1 MATPVLWCLIAAA
14 LFGAS
19 TPAAKALIGELSPLT
34 LAGLLYLGAA
44 IAVAPVA
51 FRGGSP
57 AGRRDPANRR
67 RLAGVVLFGGILG
80 PAALLYGLRTAP
92 AASASLWLNLETLAT
107 TLFAL
112 LIFREHIGLRAGVAH
127 GLLVLGGVLLA
138 VPTAGAD
145 SAAVGW
151 IALACACWG
160 LDNNLTALIDGF
172 TPAQSTLAK
181 GLVAGTFNLSA
192 GLLLDG
198 PSSGVAITA
207 LALGLGA
214 LAYGVSLLLYVGA
227 AQQLGA
233 ARSQMIFSIGPFL
246 GVPIAWLLLDEPVFG
261 LQVVAGLIMLIAVGL
276 LLGTTHAHGHRHEKL
291 THTHLHRHDDD
302 HHAHA
307 HHPPVT
313 GWHTHEHVHP
323 PQDHVHAHAPDLHHR
338 HRH

>member
-1 MATPVLWCLIAAA
+1 MTAPVLWCLVAAA

-19 TPAAKALIGELSPLT
+19 TPAAKALIGELSPLI

-44 IAVAPVA
+44 LAVAPFA

-57 AGRRDPANRR
+57 DRRRDPVNRR

-127 GLLVLGGVLLA
+127 VLLVLGGVLLA

-145 SAAVGW
+145 LTAVGW

-160 LDNNLTALIDGF
+160 LDNNLTALIDGY

-181 GLVAGTFNLSA
+181 GLVAGTFNLGA

-198 PSSGVAITA
+198 PPSGAASTA

-246 GVPIAWLLLDEPVFG
+246 GVPLAWLVLDEPVFG
-261 LQVVAGLIMLIAVGL
+261 LQVVAGLIMLVAVGL
-276 LLGTTHAHGHRHEKL
+276 LLGTTHAHAHRHEQV
-291 THTHLHRHDDD
+291 THTHLHRHDDG
-302 HHAHA
+302 HHAHT
-307 HHPPVT
+307 HHAPVT
-313 GWHTHEHVHP
+313 GWHTHEHVHVL
-323 PQDHVHAHAPDLHHR
+323 QEHAHAHAPDLHHR